1 MVLAAL
7 KTVSAVAVS
16 QTLVDAIVDGR
27 RLSWLIPPA
36 EECKEPEC
44 GKSEALE

>member
-1 MVLAAL
+1 MVLAAV
-7 KTVSAVAVS
+7 KTVSAAVVS

-27 RLSWLIPPA
+27 MSWLIPPA